1 MSRNRGDEDLIIR
14 RPELQNNKARWG
26 YRFLSIIFWLLFL
39 LTIGAWLLSLWW
51 AGKQLSNVA
60 KFLGDLSELKFL
72 AIMMLILGGGLIVW
86 AVYNWI
92 RFRGQDRRQH
102 RIPINPEGLAQ
113 YFDSTAIDLFL
124 MHGSQRIV
132 LHLDDEGRIT
142 QYDISLPGDDPV
154 IIRAELG
161 KGSVVSS

>member
-1 MSRNRGDEDLIIR
+1 MSRNRADEDLIIR
-14 RPELQNNKARWG
+14 KPELQNNKARWA
-26 YRFLSIIFWLLFL
+26 YRFLSIVFWLLFL
-39 LTIGAWLLSLWW
+39 LTIGAWVLSFWW
-51 AGKQLSNVA
+51 AGKQLGNA
-60 KFLGDLSELKFL
+60 ANFLGDLSELKFL

-92 RFRGQDRRQH
+92 RFRGEDRRRH
-102 RIPINPEGLAQ
+102 RVPVNPEGLAQ

-142 QYDISLPGDDPV
+142 QYDISLPGDEPV
-154 IIRAELG
+154 IIRAEHG
-161 KGSVVSS
+161 KGPVVSS